1 MSEEDLFRNRQ
12 EDHQDNK
19 SSEAL
24 RSAPGELVFLS
35 EDESSNHAS
44 SYPPIPNKRYFA
56 IGEISL
62 LCKVPQHVLR
72 YWERFFPELK
82 PARRRN
88 HRYYSHQ
95 HVYLVRQIKD
105 LVRHQ
110 GFTIS
115 GARRQLT
122 QDTPAARS
130 DYGKQTIRKIRQELE
145 EILKQAKL

>member
-1 MSEEDLFRNRQ
+1 MSLMSEEDLFRNRQ

-19 SSEAL
+19 SSEI
-24 RSAPGELVFLS
+24 SCPAPEESVFLS
-35 EDESSNHAS
+35 GDESPSQAS

-95 HVYLVRQIKD
+95 HVYLVRQIPN
-105 LVRHQ
+105 LSLIH
-110 GFTIS
+110 I
-115 GARRQLT
+115 
-122 QDTPAARS
+122 
-130 DYGKQTIRKIRQELE
+130 
-145 EILKQAKL
+145 